1 MIQRRG
7 SVAGAGVCYLRKQVP
22 NITLGKMIMINSTN
36 RRMLSFATATLALFA
51 VTAGTIAAVP
61 AADSPHASHM
71 LKCASVCS
79 DCQVQCDSCY
89 IHCAKLVGEG
99 KKEHA
104 KCMSLCVDCA
114 ECCKMC
120 ASLCARQSDLCAHA
134 CECCVKCCNDC
145 AAACEK
151 FPDDKQMAACAK
163 SCRNC
168 SKECAAMAK
177 MMK

>member
-1 MIQRRG
+1 MIKSRTGRFV
-7 SVAGAGVCYLRKQVP
+7 SL
-22 NITLGKMIMINSTN
+22 
-36 RRMLSFATATLALFA
+36 ATATFALFA
-51 VTAGTIAAVP
+51 VTCGAIAATP
-61 AADSPHASHM
+61 SADGPHASHM

-79 DCQVQCDSCY
+79 DCQVQSDSCSF
-89 IHCAKLVGEG
+89 HCATLVGEG

-104 KCMSLCVDCA
+104 KCMRMCVDCA

-134 CECCVKCCNDC
+134 CECCIKCCNNC
-145 AAACEK
+145 ATACEK
-151 FPDDKQMAACAK
+151 FPDDKTMAACAK

-168 SKECAAMAK
+168 AAECTSMAK